1 MDLRERGECGVPAS
15 QIVLSR
21 ETDSVPRARH
31 HVRGVLDE
39 EPVRDDV
46 ELVVTELVTN
56 AVLHAPDGIIA
67 LRLKDLGDAV
77 RVEVEDAGHGM
88 PVAVR
93 ESTTAMT
100 GRGLALVAALSRAW
114 GVDSGEPG
122 HKVVWAEV
130 PREPSDL
137 LRSEPELDLEQ
148 LLAGWKD
155 EDDAEPRYEV
165 RLGSVPTD
173 LLLEAKAHVDNLVRE
188 FALANES
195 ALPTH
200 LATLVPAVVKGFSE
214 ARVSIKEQALAAFA
228 RQDAETELVLHLHAS
243 AADAGE
249 AYLAALDELDR
260 YAKAARLLTLDSPP
274 VHRVFRHWYVQ
285 SLVDQLRRQA
295 RGEAPGVVQTFP
307 ARLAEE
313 VGELASLRPSV
324 RRYTGL
330 YEVASLLAGL
340 TTAEEVADAVVRS
353 GLDILGAHAGGL
365 LATTGDDL
373 QVLSAHG
380 FASSYLEELTDSDA
394 NADLPG
400 PTVLRT
406 GEPLWVESAEQRDAL
421 FPRLRAVEPTTVST
435 CLVPLVA
442 GRRLGV
448 LRFSFDTPRLFD
460 ASERRYVFALADQAA
475 VALQRAELFLAEQ
488 RARQDAELL
497 ASRLDGLMNVIGQ
510 LTLARTEAEI
520 TELAVRSATEELGA
534 KAARVHLLSDGL
546 LHDRAISSTDPE
558 LARHYPAI
566 DPDDEGLPAHEAL
579 RTGRPLLLKDLHEI
593 VARFPRL
600 AGLYSDERALLL
612 APLIVDEHRLGVLT
626 VSFTPDQEPGK
637 QVSFVTSL
645 ADATAQALERVAA
658 TARAAA
664 TAERLA
670 FLAEASVALS
680 RSLDV
685 TETLTTVAELV
696 VPRMADWCSISI
708 RDGDDF
714 PVVALAHT
722 DPEKVAWAI
731 DMQQRYPTSADAEH
745 GAPAVARTGVSELHT
760 DIPDELLVAGAADE
774 EHLRLMREIGMTS
787 GLVVPLTGRE
797 GPFGAITMVMADSS
811 RRFDAD
817 DVRDAEDLARRAA
830 LAVETVTA
838 FAAQEGRLEAVT
850 RVADAAQRAILH
862 VPPSEI
868 GPLHLAARYLSATA
882 EALVGGDL
890 YEVVR
895 RPGAVRLLIGDVR
908 GKGLE
913 AVRNATIV
921 LGEFRAAAEDIDDIV
936 QVARQLDRRLTGHLE
951 DEDFVTALLAEI
963 ADDGSYSL
971 VSCGHPP
978 PLLVSPT
985 EIRALEIAH
994 GLPLGLGT
1002 EPDRTTGVLGAGER
1016 LLLYTDGLIEARS
1029 PDGDFADVQVVVR
1042 PLQQATGLGEGLDG
1056 VLEAVHAW
1064 TGTGL
1069 GDDLALLAVSL

>member
-1 MDLRERGECGVPAS
+1 MSAS
-15 QIVLSR
+15 QIALDR
-21 ETDSVPRARH
+21 ATDSVPAARH
-31 HVRGVLDE
+31 YVRGVLPP
-39 EPVRDDV
+39 EPVRDEV

-56 AVLHAPDGIIA
+56 AVLHAPHGVIA
-67 LRLKDLGDAV
+67 LRLKDLHDVV

-114 GVDSGEPG
+114 GVESGAPG

-130 PREPSDL
+130 PREPGDL
-137 LRSEPELDLEQ
+137 LRSEPEVDLEQ
-148 LLAGWKD
+148 LLAGWQD
-155 EDDAEPRYEV
+155 GEDAEPRYEV

-188 FALANES
+188 FALAD
-195 ALPTH
+195 AADLPTH
-200 LATLVPAVVKGFSE
+200 LATLVPAVVQGFSE
-214 ARVSIKEQALAAFA
+214 ARVSIKEQALAAAA
-228 RQDAETELVLHLHAS
+228 REDPETELVLHLHAS
-243 AADAGE
+243 AAEAGE

-260 YAKAARLLTLDSPP
+260 YAQAARLLTVASPP
-274 VHRVFRHWYVQ
+274 VHKVFRHWYVQ
-285 SLVDQLRRQA
+285 SLVDQLRGHA
-295 RGEAPGVVQTFP
+295 RGEAPGPVQTFP

-330 YEVASLLAGL
+330 YEVASLLSGL
-340 TTAEEVADAVVRS
+340 TTAEEVAEAVVRS
-353 GLDILGAHAGGL
+353 GLEILGAHAGGL
-365 LATTGDDL
+365 LTYGEAGM
-373 QVLSAHG
+373 QVLAAYG
-380 FASSYLEELTDSDA
+380 FTRTYLDQLEAADPSS
-394 NADLPG
+394 DLPG
-400 PTVLRT
+400 PLVLRT
-406 GEPLWVESAEQRDAL
+406 GEPLWIESAEQRDAL
-421 FPRLRAVEPTTVST
+421 FPGLRQSEPDTVAT

-442 GRRLGV
+442 GHRLGV

-488 RARQDAELL
+488 RARRDAELL
-497 ASRLDGLMNVIGQ
+497 AARLDGLMNVVRQ

-520 TELAVRSATEELGA
+520 TELAVRSATEQLGA
-534 KAARVHLLSDGL
+534 KAARVHLLDDGL
-546 LHDRAISSTDPE
+546 LRGRATSSSDPAVSE
-558 LARHYPAI
+558 QYPTV
-566 DPDDEGLPAHEAL
+566 DPDDTGLPAHEAL
-579 RTGRPLLLKDLHEI
+579 RTGAPLLLKDLDDI
-593 VARFPRL
+593 VTRFPRL
-600 AGLYSDERALLL
+600 QGLYDEDRALLL
-612 APLIVDEHRLGVLT
+612 APLIVDGHRLGVLT
-626 VSFTPDQEPGK
+626 VSFTPDQEPDK
-637 QVSFVTSL
+637 QLSFVTSL
-645 ADATAQALERVAA
+645 ADATAQALERVGA

-670 FLAEASVALS
+670 FLADASVALS

-696 VPRMADWCSISI
+696 VPRMADWCSISL
-708 RDGDDF
+708 REGKQF
-714 PVVALAHT
+714 PVVALAHA

-731 DMQQRYPTSADAEH
+731 DMQRRYPADPMAPT
-745 GAPAVARTGVSELHT
+745 GAPAVARTGRTELYEEIS
-760 DIPDELLVAGAADE
+760 DDLLVAAAYDD
-774 EHLRLMREIGMTS
+774 EHLHLIRQVGMTS
-787 GLVVPLTGRE
+787 GLVVPLIGRE
-797 GPFGAITMVMADSS
+797 GPFGAITMVMADST
-811 RRFDAD
+811 RRFTAD
-817 DVRDAEDLARRAA
+817 DVRDAEDLALRAA

-862 VPPSEI
+862 VPPAKI
-868 GPLHLAARYLSATA
+868 GSLHLAARYLSATA

-921 LGEFRAAAEDIDDIV
+921 LGEFRAAAEDIDDIL

-963 ADDGSYSL
+963 LDDGSYTL

-978 PLLVSPT
+978 PLLVSAT
-985 EIRALEIAH
+985 EVRALEVRH
-994 GLPLGLGT
+994 TVPLGLGSDPEQT
-1002 EPDRTTGVLGAGER
+1002 QGTLRPGER

-1029 PDGDFADVQVVVR
+1029 PEGVFVDVQEAVR
-1042 PLQQATGLGEGLDG
+1042 PLQCSAGLGEGLDG
-1056 VLEAVHAW
+1056 VLEAVHRW
-1064 TGTGL
+1064 TGSGL
-1069 GDDLALLAVSL
+1069 GDDLALLTVSL